1 MFDPS
6 SSQPPYW
13 PGVPGDEGDQLKFL
27 SILCVIVSGVAQ
39 WLTQTPPLAGR
50 RWNLKSNI

>member
-6 SSQPPYW
+6 SSQPPDW